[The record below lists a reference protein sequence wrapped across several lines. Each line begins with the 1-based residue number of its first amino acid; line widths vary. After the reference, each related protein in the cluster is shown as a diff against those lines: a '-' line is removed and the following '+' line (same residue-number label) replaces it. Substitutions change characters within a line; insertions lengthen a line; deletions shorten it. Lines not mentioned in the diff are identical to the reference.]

1 MIGGR
6 TKASLP
12 RPGLA
17 LAAGLLALAGCAQD
31 RPAQTA
37 STARVYAVDL
47 QGGAKLCT
55 VPDQLTLSADRPA
68 EARMVVG
75 NDGGW
80 CGITVAQP
88 GPRPYTA
95 GLVANRPEHGR
106 VHVRTVGDRTRVD
119 YIPDRGFTGT
129 DAFAVRM
136 LPGNAT
142 MQVAVTVEPGTAAAT
157 PAAAAPAA
165 APAAAAPARPAP
177 ARSAPATPA
186 RPASRSNR

>member
-1 MIGGR
+1 MSRSRIM
-6 TKASLP
+6 ASLP
-12 RPGLA
+12 RPSLA

-55 VPDQLTLSADRPA
+55 VPDQVNLSADRPA
-68 EARMVVG
+68 EARMVMG

-80 CGITVAQP
+80 CGITLAQP

-136 LPGNAT
+136 LPGNAA
-142 MQVAVTVEPGTAAAT
+142 MQVAVMVEPGTAAAT
-157 PAAAAPAA
+157 PTAAPAAAAPAA
-165 APAAAAPARPAP
+165 APTRPAP
-177 ARSAPATPA
+177 ARAAPAK
-186 RPASRSNR
+186 PASRSNR